1 MTTDRTILV
10 VDDDPAM
17 RSLVGEYLASHDLR
31 VKPAANGQEMSRILA
46 EGGVDLVILDMRL
59 GGEDGLALM
68 RDLRRRSEV
77 PVIVLSGVR
86 REEVDRVLGLEMG
99 ADDYVL
105 KPFSPREL
113 LARIRAVLRRAELR
127 AAAPSGGP
135 GDKRLRYRFAGWE
148 LDLRARRL
156 TAPSGEAVAL
166 TPGEF
171 GLLVAFLRAPRV
183 VLSREQLLAATRV
196 HEDVFDRS
204 VDAQILRLRR
214 KLEADPS
221 QPSLIRT
228 ERGAGYVFTAPV
240 QVC

>member
-17 RSLVGEYLASHDLR
+17 RSLVEEYLATHDLR
-31 VKPAANGQEMSRILA
+31 VRPAANGQEMSRILA

-59 GGEDGLALM
+59 GGEDGLSLM

-127 AAAPSGGP
+127 AEPPGP

-156 TAPSGEAVAL
+156 TAPAGEAVAL

-183 VLSREQLLAATRV
+183 VLSREQPLAATRV

-240 QVC
+240 QAH